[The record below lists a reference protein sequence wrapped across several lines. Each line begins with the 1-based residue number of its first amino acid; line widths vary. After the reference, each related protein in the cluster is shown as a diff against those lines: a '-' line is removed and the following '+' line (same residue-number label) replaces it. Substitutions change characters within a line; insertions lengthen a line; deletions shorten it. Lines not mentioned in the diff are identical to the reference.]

1 MPESNKHKIP
11 DEPPSYMTGTAKYLW
26 RKLVPVL
33 KTESNIQF
41 QDKTLIEAL
50 CINYQLMRNAYAD
63 IMENGSVKAAYR
75 TVTNPTNGEIVAT
88 DFTGYKRNPS
98 TQIFDSATA
107 KIKSISKDLGMTPQ
121 SRAELLDLSKDD
133 DNGDSVKKL
142 KELFG

>member
-1 MPESNKHKIP
+1 M
-11 DEPPSYMTGTAKYLW
+11 
-26 RKLVPVL
+26 
-33 KTESNIQF
+33 
-41 QDKTLIEAL
+41 IEAL

-63 IMENGSVKAAYR
+63 IMENGSVKAVYR

-88 DFTGYKRNPS
+88 DFIGYKCKPS
-98 TQIFDSATA
+98 TQIFDFATA
-107 KIKSISKDLGMTPQ
+107 KIKSNSKDLVMTPQ

>member
-1 MPESNKHKIP
+1 MLEKRNHQIP

-75 TVTNPTNGEIVAT
+75 TVTNPTNGKIVAT
-88 DFTGYKRNPS
+88 DFVGYKRNPS
-98 TQIFDSATA
+98 TQIFDAATT
-107 KIKSISKDLGMTPQ
+107 KIKSIAKDLGMTPQ

-133 DNGDSVKKL
+133 DSGDSVAKL